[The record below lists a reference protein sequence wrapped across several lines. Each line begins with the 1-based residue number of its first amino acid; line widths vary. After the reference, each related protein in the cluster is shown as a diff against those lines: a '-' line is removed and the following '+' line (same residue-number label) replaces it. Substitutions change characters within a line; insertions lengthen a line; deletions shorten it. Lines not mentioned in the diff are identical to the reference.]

1 MTVKFASIGR
11 DETTE
16 NKARSEL
23 KRLGF
28 PRGRHARIAAAAV
41 LMPAIAATALLA
53 SGGTA
58 SAMTTP
64 LSTYPTSE
72 CYANGTVIADKPT
85 VNSNGQYVVFT
96 PVFYVWNGAAWTV
109 AGVGPIQAGY
119 EPYEGS
125 FGTWLAVSPVT
136 FHGQAHH
143 YYEVV
148 DDISSSATGATTI
161 KYTTQPM
168 VGHVGSSSYCYTG

>member
-1 MTVKFASIGR
+1 M
-11 DETTE
+11 
-16 NKARSEL
+16 
-23 KRLGF
+23 
-28 PRGRHARIAAAAV
+28 
-41 LMPAIAATALLA
+41 
-53 SGGTA
+53 A

-85 VNSNGQYVVFT
+85 VNSNGQYIVFT
-96 PVFYVWNGAAWTV
+96 PVLYIWSNGKWTYD
-109 AGVGPIQAGY
+109 GMGPIQAGY

-136 FHGQAHH
+136 FYAQPHQ

-148 DDISSSATGATTI
+148 DDISTSAGTI
-161 KYTTQPM
+161 KNTTQPM
-168 VGHVGSSSYCYTG
+168 VSHVGSNYYCYTG

>member
-1 MTVKFASIGR
+1 
-11 DETTE
+11 
-16 NKARSEL
+16 
-23 KRLGF
+23 
-28 PRGRHARIAAAAV
+28 
-41 LMPAIAATALLA
+41 
-53 SGGTA
+53 
-58 SAMTTP
+58 MTTP

-72 CYANGTVIADKPT
+72 CYSSGTVIADRPT

-96 PVFYVWNGAAWTV
+96 PAFYVWNGATWTV

-119 EPYEGS
+119 EPYEGD

-136 FHGQAHH
+136 FYGQPHH

-148 DDISSSATGATTI
+148 DDISTNAGTI

-168 VGHVGSSSYCYTG
+168 VGHVGSNSSCYTG

>member
-1 MTVKFASIGR
+1 MTVEFANPSSG
-11 DETTE
+11 ETTE
-16 NKARSEL
+16 SKARRGLS
-23 KRLGF
+23 RLGF
-28 PRGRHARIAAAAV
+28 LSGRRARMAAAAM
-41 LMPAIAATALLA
+41 LLPAIATAALLT

-96 PVFYVWNGAAWTV
+96 PVLYVWSNGKWTYD
-109 AGVGPIQAGY
+109 GMGPIQAGY
-119 EPYEGS
+119 EPYEGDI
-125 FGTWLAVSPVT
+125 GTWIAVSPII
-136 FHGQAHH
+136 FSGQPYH

-148 DDISSSATGATTI
+148 DTISTGAGTI

-168 VGHVGSSSYCYTG
+168 VGHVGSNYYCYTG

>member
-1 MTVKFASIGR
+1 MTVKFANPGSGEINQ
-11 DETTE
+11 D
-16 NKARSEL
+16 KARRGL
-23 KRLGF
+23 KKHGSLT
-28 PRGRHARIAAAAV
+28 GRRARTAAAVVLLPAIAAAV
-41 LMPAIAATALLA
+41 LLS
-53 SGGTA
+53 SGKA

-72 CYANGTVIADKPT
+72 CYSNGTVIADKPT

-96 PVFYVWNGAAWTV
+96 PVFYVWNGAKWTV

-119 EPYEGS
+119 EPYEGD

-136 FHGQAHH
+136 FYGQPHH

-148 DDISSSATGATTI
+148 DDISTSAGTI
-161 KYTTQPM
+161 NYTTQPM
-168 VGHVGSSSYCYTG
+168 VGHVGSNSYCYTG